1 MLSLDCQMPKFLKAA
16 AAAAVLLASAAGTA
30 HAADAP
36 RIYFV
41 NVMPAAV
48 TVEIDDKDAGGLPA
62 QTASSIPLAPGE
74 HVIKVI
80 TEDGSSVSKP
90 WQMDAKD
97 LASAKG
103 GRFWCVAVAPRGE
116 GDTYGY
122 LLQLP
127 ADKCKAFIEAGV

>member
-1 MLSLDCQMPKFLKAA
+1 MPKALTTAAVAA
-16 AAAAVLLASAAGTA
+16 ALIGLSSGAAN
-30 HAADAP
+30 AADPP
-36 RIYFV
+36 RIYFA
-41 NVMPAAV
+41 NVMSAAV

-74 HVIKVI
+74 HVIKV
-80 TEDGSSVSKP
+80 TTADGSSVSKP

-103 GRFWCVAVAPRGE
+103 GRFWCLAVAPRGE

-127 ADKCKAFIEAGV
+127 ADKCKAFVEAGA